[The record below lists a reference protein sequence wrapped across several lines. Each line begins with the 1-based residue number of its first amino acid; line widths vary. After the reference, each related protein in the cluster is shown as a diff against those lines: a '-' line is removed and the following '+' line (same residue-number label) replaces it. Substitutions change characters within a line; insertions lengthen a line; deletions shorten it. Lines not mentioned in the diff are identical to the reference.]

1 LQEYIEEKSLAL
13 SSRGV
18 NMTGRMLAKM
28 MQAYMRQM
36 QRLRKGKG
44 AKPPK
49 QGKQSLNS
57 LRRHG
62 VSLADVEI
70 TGDNIGS
77 FNRIARKHNLDF
89 ALKKDATVDP
99 PNWVVFFKSKDD
111 KALDSAFKE
120 YSKSILKQKTKK
132 PSLKERIAKIQ
143 EKLKLRTDP
152 VKTKKRGELE
162 L

>member
-1 LQEYIEEKSLAL
+1 MQEYIDEKTVAL

-28 MQAYMRQM
+28 MQAYLRNM

-44 AKPPK
+44 DKSPK
-49 QGKQSLNS
+49 QGKQSLKS
-57 LRRHG
+57 LKKHG

-70 TGDNIGS
+70 TGENIGS
-77 FNRIARKHNLDF
+77 FNRIAREYNLDY
-89 ALKKDATVDP
+89 ALKKDASVDP
-99 PNWVVFFKSKDD
+99 PNWVVFFKTKDD
-111 KALDSAFKE
+111 RALDSAFKK
-120 YSKSILKQKTKK
+120 YSKSLLNQKNKK